1 MLAVIMKYVK
11 PKKKEMKTERVYR
24 IGGMICN
31 HCKNN
36 VEKALASVEGVA
48 AVRVDLAEGAA
59 YVEGDARAADI
70 IGTIE
75 ALGYEYS
82 E

>member
-1 MLAVIMKYVK
+1 MM
-11 PKKKEMKTERVYR
+11 
-24 IGGMICN
+24 CN